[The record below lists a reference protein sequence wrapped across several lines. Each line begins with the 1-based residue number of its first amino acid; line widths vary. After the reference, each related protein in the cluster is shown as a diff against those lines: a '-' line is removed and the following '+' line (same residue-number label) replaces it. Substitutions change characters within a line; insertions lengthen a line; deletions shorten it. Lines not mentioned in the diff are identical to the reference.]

1 MLRQGLPVGASLFP
15 LGPRAFVL
23 SVYIPTGN
31 TCTPSKATS
40 VLDSVPPTQGRE
52 SLPESGCSGS
62 PRPAAGAA
70 LEASALPEVAR
81 ASLCLSR
88 GPHLP
93 AAAAG
98 RGGGGDGGGVSA
110 VVAARGGGGAGR
122 SREASSVGWES
133 GHEGAADRPA
143 DGLGAGPEGGCR
155 GPARAGRGEATAG
168 AGLGQLRG
176 RVRRRPPCRPPPG
189 VSALLP
195 GRGDGSSGRGRSP
208 SRAVRPLSARDRGA
222 PPAARAG
229 WPGALPRES
238 RPGCLWGHRGPVL
251 PPTLS
256 RKESEANPKC
266 FAFRTASCW
275 CSFATLMT
283 TRLPFSLGAPGEDQ
297 S

>member
-23 SVYIPTGN
+23 SGYIPTGN

-40 VLDSVPPTQGRE
+40 VLDSVPPTQRRE

-81 ASLCLSR
+81 ASLCLCR

-110 VVAARGGGGAGR
+110 VVAARGGGGARR

-143 DGLGAGPEGGCR
+143 DGLGAGAKGGCR

-208 SRAVRPLSARDRGA
+208 FPGCQASLCPG
-222 PPAARAG
+222 PPA
-229 WPGALPRES
+229 LPLR
-238 RPGCLWGHRGPVL
+238 RGPVGRELCPGSVAPCVPGVTEAQSCRPPSPGRRARRTRSASLSGQPPVGVRL
-251 PPTLS
+251 PP
-256 RKESEANPKC
+256 
-266 FAFRTASCW
+266 
-275 CSFATLMT
+275 
-283 TRLPFSLGAPGEDQ
+283 
-297 S
+297 